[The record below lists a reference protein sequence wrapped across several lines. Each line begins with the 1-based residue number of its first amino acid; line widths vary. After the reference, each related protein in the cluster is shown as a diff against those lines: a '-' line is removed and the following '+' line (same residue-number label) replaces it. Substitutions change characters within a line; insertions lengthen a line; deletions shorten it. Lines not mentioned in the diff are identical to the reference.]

1 MKLAVAYAIVLAKLH
16 GDLDLETRSYMEHR
30 QLHKL
35 HEIVASSFDEGKA

>member
-30 QLHKL
+30 QLH
-35 HEIVASSFDEGKA
+35 EIVASSFDEGKA